1 MSVNVSDRAWIE
13 AMNVLLAPIAL
24 AVSLAF
30 GPPGIAVAAGPSA
43 PAQSNAA
50 TPAREVGWDD
60 LKPPGWDPMALMRE
74 KAGARGIG
82 AIMDGDPRAFRLLRE
97 MREIWDSAPTNDAMD
112 GVVVKLPGYVVPL
125 EEASGGIREFLLVPY
140 FGACI
145 HTPPPPANQI
155 IDVLLHSPARGVHS
169 MDAVWVTGKLSAKR
183 HESYMGNSGYQM
195 QASRVEPYVEPKK

>member
-1 MSVNVSDRAWIE
+1 MSANVSDRGWIE
-13 AMNVLLAPIAL
+13 TMNGLLSPIAI
-24 AVSLAF
+24 AMSL
-30 GPPGIAVAAGPSA
+30 GLGTPGIAFAAGSSA
-43 PAQSNAA
+43 PAQSTA
-50 TPAREVGWDD
+50 TEPAREIRWDD
-60 LKPPGWDPMALMRE
+60 LMPPGWDPMALMRE
-74 KAGARGIG
+74 KAGVRGIG
-82 AIMDGDPRAFRLLRE
+82 AIVDGDPRALRLLRE
-97 MREIWDSAPTNDAMD
+97 MREIWDSAPTNEAMD

-125 EEASGGIREFLLVPY
+125 EEASGGVREFLLVPY